1 MKKTKKSIDSIRS
14 AAKPAAAM
22 IGGAVAIFFVGFF
35 QFLAEASKDIKPF
48 LTVHSGIGPLSGKVL
63 YGYALG
69 LVAYFLAYHFLKN
82 KRNIDISR
90 YFYAFVI
97 ILIIASLLVFVP
109 FTDLLLG
116 KA

>member
-1 MKKTKKSIDSIRS
+1 MKKIKEATKSST
-14 AAKPAAAM
+14 KPAAAM

-35 QFLAEASKDIKPF
+35 QFLAEASSDIKPF

-69 LVAYFLAYHFLKN
+69 LAAYFVAYHFLKN
-82 KRNIDISR
+82 KKDIDISR
-90 YFYAFVI
+90 YFYAFII
-97 ILIIASLLVFVP
+97 ILIISSLLVFVP
-109 FTDLLLG
+109 VTNLLLG

>member
-1 MKKTKKSIDSIRS
+1 MKKIKEATKSVV
-14 AAKPAAAM
+14 KPAAAL

-109 FTDLLLG
+109 FTNLLLG

>member
-1 MKKTKKSIDSIRS
+1 MKEKKKIIDSVRS
-14 AAKPAAAM
+14 ASNPAAAL

-35 QFLAEASKDIKPF
+35 QFLAEASSDIKPF

-63 YGYALG
+63 YGYAIG
-69 LVAYFLAYHFLKN
+69 LAAYFLAYHFLKN
-82 KRNIDISR
+82 KKNIDISR

>member
-1 MKKTKKSIDSIRS
+1 MKMKKIKEATKS
-14 AAKPAAAM
+14 AAKPAAAT

-82 KRNIDISR
+82 KKNIDISR
-90 YFYAFVI
+90 YFYFFVI
-97 ILIIASLLVFVP
+97 ALVVASLLVFVP
-109 FTDLLLG
+109 FTNLLLG